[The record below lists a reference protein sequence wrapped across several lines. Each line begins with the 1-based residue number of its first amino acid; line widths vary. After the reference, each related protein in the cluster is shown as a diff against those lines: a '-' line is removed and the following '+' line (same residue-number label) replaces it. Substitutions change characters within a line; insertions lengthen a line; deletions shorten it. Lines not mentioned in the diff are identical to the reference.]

1 MLPEG
6 SSLSNWEKPGGKTG
20 MVVLGLLGAGGLM
33 LFYKALPFL
42 ITLASNTL
50 YLGLLLGLIAG
61 IIYLLCDPKFRKICS
76 ATYFMLMRK
85 LTGLVIEIDPI
96 AIVEQR
102 IRDMQKKSADIKKVM
117 GDLRGCIIRS
127 KNDIQNDTKEMR
139 NCMDEAQVSERN
151 GNVAMATIQKRQAL
165 RLKESLDD
173 QLLAL
178 KNSEMWFEKLKKLE
192 EYANLTI
199 QDVTNE
205 VNIRKKTFER
215 IRAQHKAF
223 KSVMSIVKG
232 DPDELAMFTDAM
244 DFMAKDISDKIGEME
259 HVIDSTTGMLADL
272 DAKNGVANMRAEELL
287 ERYNKSG
294 IDSLFNKFSDSRK
307 AISAPKVG
315 EYVQFQEIL
324 KVPVNGNE
332 TPKSLDDFWG
342 QYPVLSGGQL
352 QRVSMARA
360 LVADNKILLLDE
372 ATGALD
378 IVMKREIQN
387 TILDIY
393 YNAKFDP
400 TILNVTHSIEEA
412 VYLSNRIYILAPNPC
427 KVQAVIDVNFDG
439 RRTDAIRQ
447 TAAFANYVKQVEQV
461 MSETHE

>member
-324 KVPVNGNE
+324 KVPVNGILGKSGCGKSQLLKIISGLTKPDSGEVLVYGKPQTGKIPMVFQQYSSFPWMSVLDNVKLPLILRGVSDKEATEKAMEMIKIVGLEGNE
-332 TPKSLDDFWG
+332 TKWG
-342 QYPVLSGGQL
+342 AISCFIRRTTPES
-352 QRVSMARA
+352 
-360 LVADNKILLLDE
+360 
-372 ATGALD
+372 
-378 IVMKREIQN
+378 
-387 TILDIY
+387 
-393 YNAKFDP
+393 
-400 TILNVTHSIEEA
+400 
-412 VYLSNRIYILAPNPC
+412 
-427 KVQAVIDVNFDG
+427 FDG
-439 RRTDAIRQ
+439 KS
-447 TAAFANYVKQVEQV
+447 V
-461 MSETHE
+461 SCG

>member
-50 YLGLLLGLIAG
+50 YFGLLLGLIAG

-127 KNDIQNDTKEMR
+127 KNDIQNDTREMR

-151 GNVAMATIQKRQAL
+151 GNIAMATIQKRQAL

-294 IDSLFNKFSDSRK
+294 IDSLFNKFSDGRK
-307 AISAPKVG
+307 AITAPKVG

-324 KVPVNGNE
+324 KVPVNGTE
-332 TPKSLDDFWG
+332 VSPKSLDDFWG
-342 QYPVLSGGQL
+342 
-352 QRVSMARA
+352 
-360 LVADNKILLLDE
+360 E
-372 ATGALD
+372 
-378 IVMKREIQN
+378 
-387 TILDIY
+387 
-393 YNAKFDP
+393 
-400 TILNVTHSIEEA
+400 
-412 VYLSNRIYILAPNPC
+412 
-427 KVQAVIDVNFDG
+427 
-439 RRTDAIRQ
+439 
-447 TAAFANYVKQVEQV
+447 
-461 MSETHE
+461 

>member
-1 MLPEG
+1 MMLPEG

-33 LFYKALPFL
+33 LFYKVLPFL

-127 KNDIQNDTKEMR
+127 KNDIQNDTREMR

-151 GNVAMATIQKRQAL
+151 GNIAMATIQKRQAL

-178 KNSEMWFEKLKKLE
+178 KNSEMWFDKLKKLE

-205 VNIRKKTFER
+205 VNIRKK
-215 IRAQHKAF
+215 AF
-223 KSVMSIVKG
+223 V
-232 DPDELAMFTDAM
+232 P
-244 DFMAKDISDKIGEME
+244 
-259 HVIDSTTGMLADL
+259 ST
-272 DAKNGVANMRAEELL
+272 R
-287 ERYNKSG
+287 
-294 IDSLFNKFSDSRK
+294 
-307 AISAPKVG
+307 
-315 EYVQFQEIL
+315 
-324 KVPVNGNE
+324 
-332 TPKSLDDFWG
+332 
-342 QYPVLSGGQL
+342 
-352 QRVSMARA
+352 
-360 LVADNKILLLDE
+360 
-372 ATGALD
+372 
-378 IVMKREIQN
+378 
-387 TILDIY
+387 
-393 YNAKFDP
+393 
-400 TILNVTHSIEEA
+400 
-412 VYLSNRIYILAPNPC
+412 LSNL
-427 KVQAVIDVNFDG
+427 
-439 RRTDAIRQ
+439 
-447 TAAFANYVKQVEQV
+447 
-461 MSETHE
+461 